1 MSSRSK
7 TQPGQKSPKSA
18 GGKRAAQ
25 IARNKSAR
33 MQWLVLSGALGATVV
48 GALVLISVF
57 TEGELPVYGQHGA

>member
-1 MSSRSK
+1 MASRNK
-7 TQPGQKSPKSA
+7 NQPTQKAPKSA

-33 MQWLVLSGALGATVV
+33 MQWLVLSGAMGAIVI

-57 TEGELPVYGQHGA
+57 TEGELPVYGDYGA